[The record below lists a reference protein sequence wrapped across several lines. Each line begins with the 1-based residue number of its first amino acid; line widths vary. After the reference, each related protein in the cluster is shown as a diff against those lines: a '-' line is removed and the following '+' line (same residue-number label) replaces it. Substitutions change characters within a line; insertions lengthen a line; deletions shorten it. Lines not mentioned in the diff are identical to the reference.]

1 MFKLENPTYSKI
13 AIIIKLFRLSL
24 PEAQGNE
31 EIGDYFKVVELGNVK
46 GMIEVNTDLLREH
59 FGL

>member
-46 GMIEVNTDLLREH
+46 GNDRS
-59 FGL
+59 